1 MFNFA
6 IYFNIY
12 SSLHMKIQKA
22 FFALAQI
29 ITLVLLLVANSFI
42 LDFIMNIE
50 NGQEKSVNHFD
61 LKECQT
67 SPSGLIFGFDP
78 KHFSIETR
86 KMPFGKS
93 LSELFRNNDISGPKS
108 EKLIKN
114 ISELIDLRNLRSG
127 NTYGFIA
134 SNPCIEPDYFIYEID
149 ASKYLTCELKGD
161 HCVNLQYRNSE
172 LKREHASGIIESSL
186 WNALEGQ
193 NLSLDLID
201 QMEDALSSS
210 VDFHHVQKGNTFKL
224 IYNRLYIEG
233 KPTQSGELLAAYFE
247 TDYGE
252 HFSISFKP
260 NNKKGFYNLK
270 GSPMVSRFLQAPVRF
285 SRISSGFNM
294 RRFHPVLKYSRPHL
308 GTDYAAPH
316 GTPILSVGAGVVEAA
331 SYTSGNGN
339 FVKIRHD
346 NTYQTQYLHMS
357 KFAKGIRKGTPVS
370 QGQVIGYVGST
381 GLASG
386 PHVCFRFWKNGVQV
400 NHRNLHFP
408 SPDPLPKNQ
417 LEEYFKH
424 RDNLVQELN
433 SIQFST
439 AINTNKNS

>member
-1 MFNFA
+1 
-6 IYFNIY
+6 
-12 SSLHMKIQKA
+12 MKIQKA

-50 NGQEKSVNHFD
+50 NGKEKSVNHFD

-161 HCVNLQYRNSE
+161 HCVNLQYRSSE

-210 VDFHHVQKGNTFKL
+210 VDFHHVQRGNTFKL

-233 KPTQSGELLAAYFE
+233 KPTQSGDLLAAYFE

-308 GTDYAAPH
+308 GTDSAAAS
-316 GTPILSVGAGVVEAA
+316 GTPRLSVGAGEA
-331 SYTSGNGN
+331 
-339 FVKIRHD
+339 
-346 NTYQTQYLHMS
+346 
-357 KFAKGIRKGTPVS
+357 
-370 QGQVIGYVGST
+370 
-381 GLASG
+381 
-386 PHVCFRFWKNGVQV
+386 
-400 NHRNLHFP
+400 
-408 SPDPLPKNQ
+408 
-417 LEEYFKH
+417 E
-424 RDNLVQELN
+424 
-433 SIQFST
+433 T
-439 AINTNKNS
+439 APET